1 MEFCQA
7 LLGIRPE
14 ALDAVDI
21 GSAISRVSVM
31 VYSNV
36 LITLDKKGVI
46 ASELVGIGSASWSDM
61 LFDNLG

>member
-21 GSAISRVSVM
+21 GSAISKVSVM

-46 ASELVGIGSASWSDM
+46 ASVLVGIGSASWSDM

>member
-21 GSAISRVSVM
+21 GSAVSKVSVM
-31 VYSNV
+31 IYFDV
-36 LITLDKKGVI
+36 LIAICKKGVI
-46 ASELVGIGSASWSDM
+46 SSELVGIGPAAWSDM
-61 LFDNLG
+61 LFDHPS